1 MLISHAFRPMIELE
15 KELAALYG
23 SWADRFSSDK
33 EASQLFA
40 KLSREESGHASLI
53 EYQQRI
59 HQKNRQFEK
68 DVQIEPTAL
77 DAMIAEL
84 RALRTGPPPKSVS
97 HAILIALGMET
108 SAAETHFKNALR
120 QANEEVARL
129 LNSLSKE
136 DGAHLAT
143 LKEFATKRGIP
154 LPV

>member
-1 MLISHAFRPMIELE
+1 MLISHAFRPMIALE

-23 SWADRFSSDK
+23 AWAERFSSDK

-40 KLSREESGHASLI
+40 KLSREEAGHASLI

-68 DVQIEPTAL
+68 DVQIESAAIETT
-77 DAMIAEL
+77 IGEI
-84 RALRTGPPPKSVS
+84 RSLRTGAPPSSVAQAVS
-97 HAILIALGMET
+97 LALGMET

-129 LNSLSKE
+129 LNTLGKE
-136 DGAHLAT
+136 DGAHLAA

-154 LPV
+154 LPE

>member
-15 KELAALYG
+15 KELSALYA

-33 EASQLFA
+33 EAAQLFA
-40 KLSREESGHASLI
+40 RLSREESGHASLI

-68 DVQIEPTAL
+68 DVQIEATAL
-77 DAMIAEL
+77 DAMIAEI
-84 RALRTGPPPKSVS
+84 RALRAGPPPKSVS
-97 HAILIALGMET
+97 HAVLIALGMET

-120 QANEEVARL
+120 HANEEVAKL
-129 LNSLSKE
+129 LNSLAKE

-143 LKEFATKRGIP
+143 IMDFATQRGIP
-154 LPV
+154 LPT

>member
-15 KELAALYG
+15 KELSALYA

-40 KLSREESGHASLI
+40 KMSREEAGHANLI

-59 HQKNRQFEK
+59 HKKNRQFEK
-68 DVQIEPTAL
+68 EVKIEPSAIETT
-77 DAMIAEL
+77 IGEI
-84 RALRTGPPPKSVS
+84 RKLRTSAPPSSVAQAVS
-97 HAILIALGMET
+97 LALGMEA

-129 LNSLSKE
+129 LNTLGKE
-136 DGAHLAT
+136 DSAHLAA
-143 LKEFATKRGIP
+143 LKEFATKRDIP
-154 LPV
+154 LPE